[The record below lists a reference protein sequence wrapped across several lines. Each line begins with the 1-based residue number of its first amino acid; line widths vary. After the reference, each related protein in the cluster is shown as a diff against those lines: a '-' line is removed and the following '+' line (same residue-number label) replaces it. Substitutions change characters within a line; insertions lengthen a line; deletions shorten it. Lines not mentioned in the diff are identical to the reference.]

1 MKKVYILYNPKAGK
15 GRGET
20 DSKKMDSLM
29 NEYELVYQDITKIE
43 SYADFISKIEKNSII
58 LISGGDGTLSRFAT
72 DIKGLSFDN
81 PVYYYATGSG
91 NDFLK
96 DLGYV
101 KGKKPFPINKYITSL
116 PVINVNGKEY
126 AFING
131 VGGGLDAYACV
142 EGNKAH
148 AKGKKGNYVLS
159 AIKGIL
165 YDYSPINATLSVDGK
180 EYTFKN
186 VWFASVMRGRYFG
199 GGIMLA
205 PNQDRTKDTLSVVV
219 VHSVSRLRILPII
232 PGAFKGKHV
241 KYTEF
246 VKVIEGNDINVTFDR
261 PVSLQVDGETLS
273 ETDNFGVM
281 LKNKSFKC

>member
-15 GRGET
+15 GTGESET
-20 DSKKMDSLM
+20 KKLDSVM

-43 SYADFISKIEKNSII
+43 SYADFVSKIEKNSII
-58 LISGGDGTLSRFAT
+58 LVSGGDGTLSRFAT
-72 DIKGLSFDN
+72 DINSLSFDN
-81 PVYYYATGSG
+81 PVFYYATGSG

-101 KGKKPFPINKYITSL
+101 KGEKPFPINEYITSL
-116 PVINVNGKEY
+116 PVMNAGGKEL
-126 AFING
+126 AFVNG

-165 YDYSPINATLSVDGK
+165 YDYKPMNVTVSVDGK
-180 EYTFKN
+180 DYSFKN
-186 VWFASVMRGRYFG
+186 VWFASAMRGRYFG

-205 PNQDRTKDTLSVVV
+205 PSQDRTTSSLSVVV
-219 VHSVSRLRILPII
+219 VHRVSRPRLLTII

-241 KYTEF
+241 KYTQF
-246 VKVIEGNDINVTFDR
+246 VTVIQGNDINVKFDR
-261 PVSLQVDGETLS
+261 PVALQVDGETLP
-273 ETDNFGVM
+273 ETTDFGVM
-281 LKNKSFKC
+281 LKSKVLK

>member
-15 GRGET
+15 GTGET
-20 DSKKMDSLM
+20 ETKKLDSVM
-29 NEYELVYQDITKIE
+29 NEYELIYQDITKIE
-43 SYADFISKIEKNSII
+43 SYADFVSKIEKDSII
-58 LISGGDGTLSRFAT
+58 VVSGGDGTLSRFAT
-72 DIKGLSFDN
+72 DINGLSFDN
-81 PVYYYATGSG
+81 PVFYYATGSG

-96 DLGYV
+96 DLGYI
-101 KGKKPFPINKYITSL
+101 KGEKPFPINEYITSL
-116 PVINVNGKEY
+116 PVINVGGKDL

-165 YDYSPINATLSVDGK
+165 YDYKPMNATVSVDGK

-186 VWFASVMRGRYFG
+186 VWFASAMRGRYFG

-205 PNQDRTKDTLSVVV
+205 PEQDRTKDTLSVVV
-219 VHSVSRLRILPII
+219 VHRVSRLRLLPII
-232 PGAFKGKHV
+232 PGAFEGKHV
-241 KYTEF
+241 KYKQYVT
-246 VKVIEGNDINVTFDR
+246 VIQGNDINVTFDR
-261 PVSLQVDGETLS
+261 PVPLQVDGETLP
-273 ETDNFGVM
+273 ETNSFGVI
-281 LKNKSFKC
+281 LKNKVLK